1 MKKWGYVN
9 KHANGPTSTP
19 TTTCKTYMYLDIK
32 HENGAWMLMLPES
45 VAVE

>member
-9 KHANGPTSTP
+9 KHAHGPTSAP
-19 TTTCKTYMYLDIK
+19 TTARKTYTYLGIK
-32 HENGAWMLMLPES
+32 HEKGAWMLMLPES